1 MQTLSHRIESLDVL
15 RGFDLFLLVFLHPIL
30 ASLAQPIDAGWYDA
44 FMVQFS
50 HVTWDGF
57 AFWDI
62 IMPLFMFMAGVSMPF
77 AFAKYVDN
85 GQTDRRKLYLRIGKR
100 FVLLWIFGMICQGK
114 LLGLDPSRFAYF
126 SNTLQAIAVGY
137 LFSALIF
144 LHFKPRTQIA
154 IAAGLLAAYWL
165 IMTFCSGELA
175 SVTYGKGSYLPADN
189 FAEYVDRLF
198 LGSHRD
204 GVQYGESGSWAFSP
218 YYTYTWI
225 VSSLNFVVTV
235 MTGVF
240 AGQMLKSRL
249 DGWRKVRNL
258 FLIGVAMVA
267 TGWLW
272 NLQMPVIK
280 RIWTSSMVLVSSG
293 YCFLLMA
300 LFYYLIDYKKWH
312 KGFMWLKYFG
322 MNSIV
327 AYMLYSVV
335 QFRCVGNSLFYGL
348 ESHLGAFY
356 QPLLTLCNGLII
368 FLILYLL
375 YKNRKFLRV

>member
-1 MQTLSHRIESLDVL
+1 MSALSQRLESLDVL

-30 ASLAQPIDAGWYDA
+30 VSLIGPIDADWYNT
-44 FMVQFS
+44 FMIQFD
-50 HVTWDGF
+50 HVTWEGF

-77 AFAKYVDN
+77 AFAKYVNN
-85 GQTDRRKLYLRIGKR
+85 GQLDRKRLYLRIGKR

-144 LHFKPRTQIA
+144 LNFRPRVQIV
-154 IAAGLLAAYWL
+154 IASGLLIAYWL
-165 IMTFCSGELA
+165 IMTFASGELA
-175 SVTYGKGSYLPADN
+175 GVAYGNGSYLPADN
-189 FAEYVDRLF
+189 YAEYVDRLV

-204 GVQYGESGSWAFSP
+204 GVWFSEDGSWHFSSD
-218 YYTYTWI
+218 YTYTWI

-240 AGQMLKSRL
+240 AGLVLKSSR
-249 DGWRKVRNL
+249 DGWKKVKAL

-267 TGWLW
+267 AGWLW

-293 YCFLLMA
+293 YCFLLMS

-327 AYMLYSVV
+327 AYMLSAMN
-335 QFRCVGNSLFYGL
+335 FRCVGNSLLYGL
-348 ESHLGAFY
+348 EQYIGAYY
-356 QPLLTLCNGLII
+356 QPLMTLCNGLVI
-368 FLILYLL
+368 FLILYVL
-375 YKNRKFLRV
+375 YKSKKFLRV